1 MLPTQRRK
9 EAMAVAIKKRQCLPY
24 DNEGKRDRKFG
35 GCVSALPCARDAVRN
50 MRVTA
55 KQRGREQE
63 AGKYLRFVLNLISGG
78 TILCVES

>member
-1 MLPTQRRK
+1 
-9 EAMAVAIKKRQCLPY
+9 MAFGHQKRHVPAGETRQ

-63 AGKYLRFVLNLISGG
+63 AGKYLRFVLNLFSGG

>member
-1 MLPTQRRK
+1 
-9 EAMAVAIKKRQCLPY
+9 MAFSHQKRHVPVGGFRQ

-63 AGKYLRFVLNLISGG
+63 AGKYLRFVLNLFSGG

>member
-1 MLPTQRRK
+1 MKVYTIIGIPT
-9 EAMAVAIKKRQCLPY
+9 ASAVGIAEEKGDYGSAITSASACRERQ

-35 GCVSALPCARDAVRN
+35 GCVSVLPCARDAVRN

-63 AGKYLRFVLNLISGG
+63 AGK
-78 TILCVES
+78 